1 MQGRVSEGGP
11 IRRRLA
17 RHWLWRLRREAEFG
31 AIERAVELGV
41 LDRHETATGG
51 VFFKIGKAIV
61 GWSID
66 RVRQLLGRGSAL
78 PTASRGRMSASE
90 PSWEDAFNLDKDR
103 ALYVVDDSSG
113 TAAQK
118 PAPKRRRSKAS
129 LSEQDAVSD
138 AAQTRVGADDPGTR
152 HEPPAGTAAPRRRTR
167 RLDRG
172 ALLRLIRSQ
181 AAASSATQVATM
193 LMLADAIEQSGIA
206 IIDVLAILRRPKP
219 IIVVRGEAKGLE
231 ESFTDL
237 LKSGFIL
244 PGTSRSMSGYELRS
258 ARDKRHGDGS
268 RRVLIHFAARD
279 TVDEKSEFVDRQVG
293 LAIQHACPILVTADQ
308 DEFIPKVLVDAAD
321 LTINCGAV
329 SVELIAETM
338 RVVMMRDN
346 VGAAAAYTAD
356 REVSALQSLLEGCE
370 VLSLT
375 DLALA
380 IRSGMAPE
388 RCIGVLRSLIG
399 RRTAEQDKPRPRS
412 GSAKSSSGS
421 TSSRS
426 SSDTSTSRRGRV
438 GSGSTVIEPEPFVS
452 SEPDTAASS
461 KATMPVRV
469 ETLTGYG
476 LARDW
481 ALALKDDLVLWKK
494 DALLWSQMST
504 RLLLAGPPGTG
515 KTTFARAL
523 GNSLR
528 LPVYATSVGT
538 WLELSYL
545 GDVLARMAAAFAEA
559 EANAPCI
566 LFIDEVDGIG
576 RRSHG
581 KRGEHDDYW
590 NSIVN
595 RALELMDGAIK
606 TEGVIVVGATNHPA
620 AIDPALLRSGRLE
633 TRIDIPIPD
642 VDALVGILRHHLGG
656 EAESVLASA
665 TPFSLEKQ
673 KVVEGQSPSPFAPAT
688 GSASSNPP
696 SAMQKKCRD
705 GAEFT
710 TRARAWS
717 QLRWFQD
724 ILPRL
729 LATLR
734 PWVPRPDDTQAAT
747 SSRPSDRADRHHT
760 ARVTDD
766 RG

>member
-1 MQGRVSEGGP
+1 MPGCVSERGS

-17 RHWLWRLRREAEFG
+17 RHWLWRLRREAELG

-41 LDRHETATGG
+41 LYRHETATGG
-51 VFFKIGKAIV
+51 GLFKIGKAIV

-78 PTASRGRMSASE
+78 PTASRSRMSRSE
-90 PSWEDAFNLDKDR
+90 PSWDDGFNVDKDR
-103 ALYVVDDSSG
+103 VLFLDDSSS
-113 TAAQK
+113 TAQK
-118 PAPKRRRSKAS
+118 PTAKKRLSNAS

-138 AAQTRVGADDPGTR
+138 AAQTRVATDDPATR
-152 HEPPAGTAAPRRRTR
+152 HEPPAGAASRRRRTN

-172 ALLRLIRSQ
+172 TLLRLVRSQ
-181 AAASSATQVATM
+181 AAAPSATQVATM
-193 LMLADAIEQSGIA
+193 LMLADAVERSGTA
-206 IIDVLAILRRPKP
+206 ITDVLAILRRPKP
-219 IIVVRGEAKGLE
+219 IIVVRGEANGLE
-231 ESFTDL
+231 ESFADL

-258 ARDKRHGDGS
+258 ARDKRHGDGA

-279 TVDEKSEFVDRQVG
+279 TVDDRSEFVDRQVG

-321 LTINCGAV
+321 LTINCGPV

-338 RVVMMRDN
+338 RVVLKCDDLDL
-346 VGAAAAYTAD
+346 AATYNAD
-356 REVSALQSLLEGCE
+356 REESALQSLVEGCE
-370 VLSLT
+370 VLFLT

-380 IRSGMAPE
+380 IRSGMEPKRSVE
-388 RCIGVLRSLIG
+388 VLCSLIER
-399 RRTAEQDKPRPRS
+399 RRTEQDNPRPKS

-426 SSDTSTSRRGRV
+426 SSDSSTSRRGRV
-438 GSGSTVIEPEPFVS
+438 GSGSTMIEPEPFVS
-452 SEPDTAASS
+452 SEADLASASTAA
-461 KATMPVRV
+461 MPIRV

-476 LARDW
+476 LASDW
-481 ALALKDDLVLWKK
+481 ALALKDDLALWKK
-494 DALLWSQMST
+494 VALPWSQMST

-523 GNSLR
+523 GNSLH

-566 LFIDEVDGIG
+566 LFIDEIDGIG

-633 TRIDIPIPD
+633 TRIDIPMPD
-642 VDALVGILRHHLGG
+642 VDALIGILRHHLGG

-665 TPFSLEKQ
+665 TPSSSGGQ
-673 KVVEGQSPSPFAPAT
+673 IIVEGQPPPAT
-688 GSASSNPP
+688 APVTGFAASNPRY
-696 SAMQKKCRD
+696 AMQAKRRD
-705 GAEFT
+705 GAGVT
-710 TRARAWS
+710 SRARPWS
-717 QLRWFQD
+717 QLRWFRV
-724 ILPRL
+724 ILARL
-729 LATLR
+729 LAPLR
-734 PWVPRPDDTQAAT
+734 PWVPRQDYAETAAGN
-747 SSRPSDRADRHHT
+747 RVSDRADQHHSV
-760 ARVTDD
+760 RNH
-766 RG
+766 R

>member
-1 MQGRVSEGGP
+1 MQGRVSERGS
-11 IRRRLA
+11 IRRRLVH
-17 RHWLWRLRREAEFG
+17 HWLWRLRREGEFG

-51 VFFKIGKAIV
+51 VLFKIGKAIV

-66 RVRQLLGRGSAL
+66 SVRQLLGRGSGL
-78 PTASRGRMSASE
+78 TTAGRSPKSKSE
-90 PSWEDAFNLDKDR
+90 PSWDDGFNLDKDR
-103 ALYVVDDSSG
+103 VLHVVDDRSS
-113 TAAQK
+113 TTAQK
-118 PAPKRRRSKAS
+118 PAPKKRRSKAS
-129 LSEQDAVSD
+129 LSEHDAIWDEVPTRAAPDDAV
-138 AAQTRVGADDPGTR
+138 TRV
-152 HEPPAGTAAPRRRTR
+152 EPPATTASRRRMPK

-172 ALLRLIRSQ
+172 TLLRLVRSQ
-181 AAASSATQVATM
+181 AAAPSATQVATV
-193 LMLADAIEQSGIA
+193 LMLADAIGRSGHAIA
-206 IIDVLAILRRPKP
+206 DVLAILRRPKP
-219 IIVVRGEAKGLE
+219 IIVVRGEATGLE
-231 ESFTDL
+231 ESFADL
-237 LKSGFIL
+237 LKTGFIL

-258 ARDKRHGDGS
+258 ARDKRHGEGS

-279 TVDEKSEFVDRQVG
+279 TVDDKSEFVDRQVS
-293 LAIQHACPILVTADQ
+293 LAIQSAYPILVTADQ

-321 LTINCGAV
+321 LTINCGPV
-329 SVELIAETM
+329 SVGLIAETM
-338 RVVMMRDN
+338 RVVLKRDDL
-346 VGAAAAYTAD
+346 VVVTAYTTH
-356 REVSALQSLLEGCE
+356 REESALYSPLEGCE

-380 IRSGMAPE
+380 IRSGMEPE
-388 RCIGVLRSLIG
+388 RCLEVLRSLIE
-399 RRTAEQDKPRPRS
+399 RRMAEEDKPRPRS

-421 TSSRS
+421 TSARS
-426 SSDTSTSRRGRV
+426 SSDTTASRRGRV

-452 SEPDTAASS
+452 SGTDPASAS
-461 KATMPVRV
+461 KATMPIRV

-481 ALALKDDLVLWKK
+481 ALALKDDLALWKK
-494 DALLWSQMST
+494 DTLPWSQMST

-528 LPVYATSVGT
+528 LPVHATSVGN

-566 LFIDEVDGIG
+566 LFIDEIDGIG

-633 TRIDIPIPD
+633 TRIDIPMPD

-656 EAESVLASA
+656 DAERVLDSA
-665 TPFSLEKQ
+665 KPSSSGEQ
-673 KVVEGQSPSPFAPAT
+673 QVVEGQSPPASAPPA
-688 GSASSNPP
+688 GLASSNPR
-696 SAMQKKCRD
+696 SAMQEKRRVCA
-705 GAEFT
+705 GVT
-710 TRARAWS
+710 GRARPWS
-717 QLRWFQD
+717 RLRWLRD
-724 ILPRL
+724 ILARL
-729 LATLR
+729 RAMLK
-734 PWVPRPDDTQAAT
+734 PWVPRPSDAQTAT
-747 SSRPSDRADRHHT
+747 SSRQSDRTDHLHN
-760 ARVTDD
+760 ARATDD

>member
-1 MQGRVSEGGP
+1 MQGHLSEGGP
-11 IRRRLA
+11 IRRRLV
-17 RHWLWRLRREAEFG
+17 RHWLWRLRREAEFC

-41 LDRHETATGG
+41 LDRHETGAGM
-51 VFFKIGKAIV
+51 VFFEIGKAIV

-66 RVRQLLGRGSAL
+66 RVRQLLGRGSSL
-78 PTASRGRMSASE
+78 PTAGRGRMSVSE
-90 PSWEDAFNLDKDR
+90 PSWDDGFNLDKDR
-103 ALYVVDDSSG
+103 VLFVVDDSSS
-113 TAAQK
+113 TAAPK
-118 PAPKRRRSKAS
+118 PAPKKRRSKAS
-129 LSEQDAVSD
+129 LSEHDAVSD
-138 AAQTRVGADDPGTR
+138 AAQTRAAADDAGTR
-152 HEPPAGTAAPRRRTR
+152 SEPPARSAAPRRRTS

-172 ALLRLIRSQ
+172 ALLRLVRSQ
-181 AAASSATQVATM
+181 ADAPSATQVATV
-193 LMLADAIEQSGIA
+193 LMLADAIEQSGAA
-206 IIDVLAILRRPKP
+206 ITDVFAILRRPKP
-219 IIVVRGEAKGLE
+219 IIVVRSEAKGLE
-231 ESFTDL
+231 ESLADL
-237 LKSGFIL
+237 LKTGFIL

-279 TVDEKSEFVDRQVG
+279 TVDGKSEFVDRQVS
-293 LAIQHACPILVTADQ
+293 LAIQSAYPILVTADQ

-321 LTINCGAV
+321 LTINCGPV

-338 RVVMMRDN
+338 RVVLKRDDL
-346 VGAAAAYTAD
+346 GMAAAYSAD
-356 REVSALQSLLEGCE
+356 REEGDLPSLLEGCE

-380 IRSGMAPE
+380 IRSGMEPK
-388 RCIGVLRSLIG
+388 RCVEVLRSLIE
-399 RRTAEQDKPRPRS
+399 RRTAEQEHPRPNS

-438 GSGSTVIEPEPFVS
+438 GSGSTMIEPEPLVS
-452 SEPDTAASS
+452 SEPDTVPSS
-461 KATMPVRV
+461 DVTMPIRV

-476 LARDW
+476 FARDW
-481 ALALKDDLVLWKK
+481 ALALKDDLALWKK
-494 DALLWSQMST
+494 DALPWSQMST

-566 LFIDEVDGIG
+566 LFIDEIDGIG

-633 TRIDIPIPD
+633 TRIDIPMPD

-656 EAESVLASA
+656 DAESVLASA
-665 TPFSLEKQ
+665 TPSSLDQ
-673 KVVEGQSPSPFAPAT
+673 QITVEGQSQPAPAAAT
-688 GSASSNPP
+688 ELASSKLL
-696 SAMQKKCRD
+696 SAMQEEVHL
-705 GAEFT
+705 GAEVT
-710 TRARAWS
+710 TRARPWS
-717 QLRWFQD
+717 QLRWFRV
-724 ILPRL
+724 ILARL
-729 LATLR
+729 LATSR
-734 PWVPRPDDTQAAT
+734 PWVPRSDDAQAAT
-747 SSRPSDRADRHHT
+747 SSRQSDRADQHHSVRT
-760 ARVTDD
+760 TDE
-766 RG
+766 RA